1 MPNLYLFFVASI
13 MLNLTPGNDMLY
25 VISRSISQGFR
36 GGLFSS
42 LGIFIGCLVHV
53 FAAVFGISLIIA
65 NSPILFQ
72 AIKFAGAAYL
82 IYLGI
87 NALRTKPNTPETQND
102 LQKVKPWQLLK
113 QGAITNALNPKVA
126 IFFLSF
132 LPQFID
138 TNAGHTATQLFQ
150 LGMWFDVQGTL
161 ILIIIAFLI
170 GRTSNFIKQNPNF
183 WAVQEKI
190 TAVILIGLGIK
201 LLV

>member
-1 MPNLYLFFVASI
+1 MPNLNLFFVASI

-87 NALRTKPNTPETQND
+87 NAFRTKPNTPETQND

-138 TNAGHTATQLFQ
+138 TNVGHTATQLFQ

-161 ILIIIAFLI
+161 ILILIAFLI
-170 GRTSNFIKQNPNF
+170 GRTSNFIKQNPKF